1 MEANPIL
8 GLAGSMATTYLNNR
22 MAQMNAT
29 TSYNRQKE
37 LMAAQNIMNMANAQ
51 SMPGVQTLGLKQA
64 GFNPAMVSGAGT
76 QSAPTVSQGNADMPQ
91 TIPFNSQD
99 ALMFAQMRNLN
110 VQADKTEEETRGVK
124 QSNDI
129 TDAANSA
136 AATTY
141 IQGIEREI
149 TDLNAQLRKLD
160 ENDPHYVEIEKRI
173 AMLEASKAKVND
185 PNFVGAL
192 GIAQGIRSG
201 AEAQKANFDA
211 VNNYLQ
217 GRIDRDVLE
226 RRLKDSSIRNALAK
240 MPREQYREIMARI
253 NNIKQLT
260 AESQSK
266 EALNDQTVLKL
277 QADIEQIGDMVLRSR
292 LSDENYMRDMIK
304 AAEEAVKVDPNN
316 AEAQNE
322 LKFWKNGLE
331 SLTDTEF
338 RKLKYD
344 VGSGIIKGV
353 STGITTGTTFGTASS
368 LARKILNG
376 KTKDVDFD
384 KIPAYRNQSYTGR
397 SKGRMNPDGSITE
410 IRKEHGPMPYS
421 DPTQQADSYWKF

>member
-8 GLAGSMATTYLNNR
+8 GLAGSLATTFLNNR
-22 MAQMNAT
+22 MAQENASI
-29 TSYNRQKE
+29 SYNRQKD
-37 LMAAQNIMNMANAQ
+37 LMAMQNSMNMTNA
-51 SMPGVQTLGLKQA
+51 SNMPGVQTFGLRKA

-76 QSAPTVSQGNADMPQ
+76 QTAPTVSQGNADMPQ

-99 ALMFAQMRNLN
+99 ALMFSQMRNIDA
-110 VQADKTEEETRGVK
+110 QADKTKEETRGVK
-124 QSNDI
+124 QANDI

-141 IQGIEREI
+141 IQGLDREI

-160 ENDPHYVEIEKRI
+160 ENDPHYAEIEKRI
-173 AMLEASKAKVND
+173 ATLEASKAKVND

-226 RRLKDSSIRNALAK
+226 RRLKDPSIRNALAK
-240 MPREQYREIMARI
+240 MPREQYRELMARI

-260 AESQSK
+260 AESESK

-277 QADIEQIGDMVLRSR
+277 QTEIEQIGDLVLRSR
-292 LSDENYMRDMIK
+292 LSDENYMRDMVK
-304 AAEEAVKVDPNN
+304 AAEEAVKADPNN

-344 VGSGIIKGV
+344 VGAGVVKGIA
-353 STGITTGTTFGTASS
+353 TGSALGTAGG
-368 LARKILNG
+368 LANKILNG
-376 KTKDVDFD
+376 KTKDVDLD
-384 KIPAYRNQSYTGR
+384 KLPAYQPQRLGPKNPATG
-397 SKGRMNPDGSITE
+397 KN
-410 IRKEHGPMPYS
+410 IRYKNNAMPES

>member
-1 MEANPIL
+1 MSANPIL
-8 GLAGSMATTYLNNR
+8 GLAGSLATTFLNNR
-22 MAQMNAT
+22 MAQENASV
-29 TSYNRQKE
+29 SYNRQKD
-37 LMAAQNIMNMANAQ
+37 LMDIQNSMNMANA
-51 SMPGVQTLGLKQA
+51 SNMPGIQAFGLRKA
-64 GFNPAMVSGAGT
+64 GFNPAMVSGVGT
-76 QSAPTVSQGNADMPQ
+76 QAPPTVSQGNADMPQ

-124 QSNDI
+124 QANDI

-136 AATTY
+136 VAATY
-141 IQGIEREI
+141 VQGLDREI
-149 TDLNAQLRKLD
+149 TDLNAQLRNLD
-160 ENDPHYVEIEKRI
+160 ESDPHYAEIEKRI
-173 AMLEASKAKVND
+173 ATLEASKTKVND
-185 PNFVGAL
+185 PSFVGAL

-201 AEAQKANFDA
+201 ADAQKANFDA
-211 VNNYLQ
+211 INNYLQ

-240 MPREQYREIMARI
+240 MPREQYRELMARI
-253 NNIKQLT
+253 DNIKQLT
-260 AESQSK
+260 AESESK
-266 EALNDQTVLKL
+266 EALNDQTVLKF
-277 QADIEQIGDMVLRSR
+277 QTEIEQIGDMVLRSR

-304 AAEEAVKVDPNN
+304 AAEEAVKADPNN

-344 VGSGIIKGV
+344 IGAGVVKGV
-353 STGITTGTTFGTASS
+353 ATGSALGTAGGI
-368 LARKILNG
+368 ARKILNG
-376 KTKDVDFD
+376 KTKDVDLN
-384 KIPAYRNQSYTGR
+384 KIPAYQSQHLSSFKNPATGR
-397 SKGRMNPDGSITE
+397 YGRTN
-410 IRKEHGPMPYS
+410 MPEP

>member
-8 GLAGSMATTYLNNR
+8 GLAGSLATTFLNNR
-22 MAQMNAT
+22 MAQENASI
-29 TSYNRQKE
+29 SYNRQKD
-37 LMAAQNIMNMANAQ
+37 LMAMQNSMNMTNAAN
-51 SMPGVQTLGLKQA
+51 MPGVQAFGLRKA

-76 QSAPTVSQGNADMPQ
+76 QAAPTVSQGNADMPQ

-99 ALMFAQMRNLN
+99 ALMFAQMRNIDA
-110 VQADKTEEETRGVK
+110 QADKTKEETRGVK

-141 IQGIEREI
+141 IQGLDREI

-160 ENDPHYVEIEKRI
+160 ENDPHYAEIEKRI
-173 AMLEASKAKVND
+173 ATLEASKSKVND
-185 PNFVGAL
+185 PSFVGAL

-226 RRLKDSSIRNALAK
+226 RRLKDPSIRNALAK

-292 LSDENYMRDMIK
+292 LSDENYMRDMVK
-304 AAEEAVKVDPNN
+304 AAEEAVKADPNN

-344 VGSGIIKGV
+344 VGAGIVK
-353 STGITTGTTFGTASS
+353 GITTGTTLGTAGS
-368 LARKILNG
+368 LAHKILNG
-376 KTKDVDFD
+376 KTKDVDLD
-384 KIPAYRNQSYTGR
+384 KLPAYQNQSYTGK

-410 IRKEHGPMPYS
+410 IRKEHGPMPHS